1 MAIVE
6 QEVWGKLA
14 QVRDPEFGR
23 SIVEREL
30 IDRVEIEGQSVRV
43 RYHLTV
49 PFCPLP
55 FALHI
60 GREIRRL
67 VGELPGVARVEVEVQ
82 DHLQAETINNELARE
97 QSRLSQF
104 STPAP
109 Q

>member
-1 MAIVE
+1 MAIDKD
-6 QEVWGKLA
+6 QVWAKLK

-30 IDRVEIEGQSVRV
+30 IDAVEIEGDVVRV

-67 VGELPGVARVEVEVQ
+67 VGEVPGVEKVEVVVQ
-82 DHLQAETINNELARE
+82 DHLQTETINAELAE
-97 QSRLSQF
+97 G
-104 STPAP
+104 
-109 Q
+109 

>member
-1 MAIVE
+1 MSIDKE
-6 QEVWGKLA
+6 QVWAQLR

-30 IDRVEIEGQSVRV
+30 VDSVEIEGATVHV

-67 VGELPGVARVEVEVQ
+67 VGETPGVERVEVSVQ
-82 DHLQAETINNELARE
+82 DHLQTETINAELAGE
-97 QSRLSQF
+97 QQG
-104 STPAP
+104 P
-109 Q
+109 

>member
-1 MAIVE
+1 MSIDRE
-6 QEVWGKLA
+6 QVWEKVR

-30 IDRVEIEGQSVRV
+30 VDSIDIDGGTVRV

-67 VGELPGVARVEVEVQ
+67 VSEVPGVERVEVVVQ
-82 DHLQAETINNELARE
+82 EHLQTEEINAGLAAEA
-97 QSRLSQF
+97 
-104 STPAP
+104 
-109 Q
+109 

>member
-1 MAIVE
+1 MSVDRE
-6 QEVWGKLA
+6 QVWEKLR

-30 IDRVEIEGQSVRV
+30 IDSVTIDGGTVHV

-67 VGELPGVARVEVEVQ
+67 VGEVPGVERVQVVVQ
-82 DHLQAETINNELARE
+82 EHLQTEEINRELA
-97 QSRLSQF
+97 S
-104 STPAP
+104 
-109 Q
+109 

>member
-1 MAIVE
+1 MTIVNE
-6 QEVWGKLA
+6 QVWAKLRE
-14 QVRDPEFGR
+14 VRDPEFGH

-30 IDRVEIEGQSVRV
+30 VDGVDIEGAVVRV

-67 VGELPGVARVEVEVQ
+67 VSEVPGVERVEVVVNE
-82 DHLQAETINNELARE
+82 HLQTEEINAELA
-97 QSRLSQF
+97 S
-104 STPAP
+104 
-109 Q
+109 

>member
-1 MAIVE
+1 MAIDLEAV
-6 QEVWGKLA
+6 QDKLR

-30 IDRVEIEGQSVRV
+30 VDGVEVEGQRVRV

-67 VGELPGVARVEVEVQ
+67 AGEVPGVEGVEVIVQ
-82 DHLQAETINNELARE
+82 DHLETDTINRELA
-97 QSRLSQF
+97 
-104 STPAP
+104 TG
-109 Q
+109 

>member
-1 MAIVE
+1 MAIDRNQIWE
-6 QEVWGKLA
+6 KLR

-30 IDRVEIEGQSVRV
+30 VDRVDIDGGTVRV

-67 VGELPGVARVEVEVQ
+67 VSEVDGVEKVEVAVQ
-82 DHLQAETINNELARE
+82 EHLQTDEINAELAR
-97 QSRLSQF
+97 QGD
-104 STPAP
+104 
-109 Q
+109 

>member
-1 MAIVE
+1 MSVDKE
-6 QEVWGKLA
+6 RVWEALR

-30 IDRVEIEGQSVRV
+30 VDSAEIDGSTVRV
-43 RYHLTV
+43 HYHLTV

-67 VGELPGVARVEVEVQ
+67 VGEVPGVERVEVVVGE
-82 DHLQAETINNELARE
+82 HLQTEEINAELAQE
-97 QSRLSQF
+97 LD
-104 STPAP
+104 
-109 Q
+109 

>member
-1 MAIVE
+1 MEIDRE
-6 QEVWGKLA
+6 QVWEKVR

-30 IDRVEIEGQSVRV
+30 VDGIDIDEGTVTV
-43 RYHLTV
+43 HYHLTV

-67 VGELPGVARVEVEVQ
+67 VSEVPGVGKVHVVVQ
-82 DHLQAETINNELARE
+82 EHLQTEQINGQLAGE
-97 QSRLSQF
+97 
-104 STPAP
+104 A
-109 Q
+109 

>member
-1 MAIVE
+1 MSIDKD
-6 QEVWGKLA
+6 QVWEKLR

-30 IDRVEIEGQSVRV
+30 IDDVAIDGGTVRV

-67 VGELPGVARVEVEVQ
+67 VGEVSGVEKVEVVVQ
-82 DHLQAETINNELARE
+82 DHLQTEEINRELAN
-97 QSRLSQF
+97 
-104 STPAP
+104 
-109 Q
+109 